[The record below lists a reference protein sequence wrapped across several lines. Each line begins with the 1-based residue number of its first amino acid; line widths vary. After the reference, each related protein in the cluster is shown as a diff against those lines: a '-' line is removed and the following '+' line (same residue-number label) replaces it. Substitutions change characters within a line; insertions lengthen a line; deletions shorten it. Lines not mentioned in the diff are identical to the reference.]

1 MCHLRGSNLQ
11 SLTGWEKVHKKL
23 IKDPCASGQIF
34 GIGCLRNYG
43 TAVYHLNLL
52 DQLRLGQPLKQQTGR
67 YQQQKAQSHADN
79 GRGGFAG
86 VQHGYQMEKRH
97 MHKV

>member
-52 DQLRLGQPLKQQTGR
+52 EDV
-67 YQQQKAQSHADN
+67 Y
-79 GRGGFAG
+79 
-86 VQHGYQMEKRH
+86 KRQVSDMTEYH
-97 MHKV
+97 SCLDFTLEVLL